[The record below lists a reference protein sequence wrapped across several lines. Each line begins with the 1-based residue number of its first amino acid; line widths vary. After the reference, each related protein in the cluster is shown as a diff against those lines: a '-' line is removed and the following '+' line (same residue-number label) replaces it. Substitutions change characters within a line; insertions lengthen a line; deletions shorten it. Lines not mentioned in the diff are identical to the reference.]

1 MLVMLD
7 HLHKGVYELSYTH
20 MNNRTTN
27 SIISGSGALEH
38 IPQEIFRFWP
48 ESRAFVIADANTW
61 KAAGSR
67 VASILASAGIP
78 TAGPFIFPGTP
89 ALHADTARIAE
100 LSRVFAAELA
110 SDTGKPDRHTG
121 HIVPIAVGSGTLND
135 IVKRAA
141 FENGLPYMC
150 VPTAPSVDGYTSFG
164 AAVTVDGFKTTLPCD
179 APRSV
184 VADEDIMAGAPMR
197 LLAAGYGDLAAKLV
211 SGRDWL
217 IAESLGLETIDRG
230 IWDLSQAKL
239 LDRLAFPERLA
250 ARDPVAVRKVFDGL
264 CDTGLAMQDQGDS
277 RPASGAEHHI
287 SHCLEMRGLS
297 VGGTEALHGEK
308 VAAGTL
314 LSALMAEFVFSHETA
329 EIRLLSERARGQTP
343 EECEREVRSVFA
355 GTGIPES
362 AVRAAVNVSLEKL
375 VTGYARAARLE
386 RISSV
391 WNDLRRRAFLNRPL
405 YSELSDMFAHAG
417 CLSFEELGLDE
428 PLIRWAVSAA
438 RTIRNRY
445 TVLDLA
451 RDLGIFEPGLDL
463 VCTKIN
469 RDRLKI

>member
-1 MLVMLD
+1 M
-7 HLHKGVYELSYTH
+7 
-20 MNNRTTN
+20 
-27 SIISGSGALEH
+27 ISGSNALER
-38 IPQEIFRFWP
+38 IPGEVLRLWP

-67 VASILASAGIP
+67 LASLLASGGIP
-78 TAGPFIFPGTP
+78 SSGPFIFPGSPT
-89 ALHADTARIAE
+89 LHADTVRIAE
-100 LSRVFAAELA
+100 LSRVLAAEAA
-110 SDTGKPDRHTG
+110 SGR
-121 HIVPIAVGSGTLND
+121 IVPIAVGSGTLND

-141 FENGLPYMC
+141 FENGLSYMC

-184 VADEDIMAGAPMR
+184 VADEEIMAGAPMR

-217 IAESLGLETIDRG
+217 IAEALGLESIDRG
-230 IWDLSQAKL
+230 VWDLSQSRL
-239 LDRLAFPERLA
+239 LERLAFPERLA
-250 ARDPVAVRKVFDGL
+250 ARDPVAVRHVFDGL

-297 VGGTEALHGEK
+297 VDGREALHGEK

-314 LSALMAEFVFSHETA
+314 LSALMAEYVFSHEPA
-329 EIRLLSERARGQTP
+329 EIRLLAGRARGQTP
-343 EECEREVRSVFA
+343 AECESEVRSVFA

-362 AVRAAVNVSLEKL
+362 AVQSAVKVSLVKL
-375 VTGYARAARLE
+375 VAGDVREARLA
-386 RISSV
+386 RICEV
-391 WNDLRRRAFLNRPL
+391 WEALRRRAFLDRPL
-405 YSELSDMFAHAG
+405 YAELSDMFARAG
-417 CLSFEELGLDE
+417 CLSFGQLGLDE
-428 PLIRWAVSAA
+428 AMIRWAMSAA

-445 TVLDLA
+445 TILDLA
-451 RDLGIFEPGLDL
+451 RDLGVFETGIDL
-463 VCTKIN
+463 VISKI
-469 RDRLKI
+469 KI

>member
-27 SIISGSGALEH
+27 SIISGSGALER
-38 IPQEIFRFWP
+38 IPQEVFRFWP
-48 ESRAFVIADANTW
+48 KSRAFVIADANTW
-61 KAAGSR
+61 KASGSR
-67 VASILASAGIP
+67 VASILAAAGIP

-100 LSRVFAAELA
+100 LSRVFASELESA
-110 SDTGKPDRHTG
+110 SGKPDR

-217 IAESLGLETIDRG
+217 IAESLGLETINRDV
-230 IWDLSQAKL
+230 WDLSQARL
-239 LDRLAFPERLA
+239 LERLACPERLA

-314 LSALMAEFVFSHETA
+314 LSALMGEFVFGHETA
-329 EIRLLSERARGQTP
+329 EIRLLAGRSLGGMDARGMRARGTVGV
-343 EECEREVRSVFA
+343 CR
-355 GTGIPES
+355 
-362 AVRAAVNVSLEKL
+362 
-375 VTGYARAARLE
+375 
-386 RISSV
+386 
-391 WNDLRRRAFLNRPL
+391 
-405 YSELSDMFAHAG
+405 H
-417 CLSFEELGLDE
+417 
-428 PLIRWAVSAA
+428 
-438 RTIRNRY
+438 RNS
-445 TVLDLA
+445 
-451 RDLGIFEPGLDL
+451 G
-463 VCTKIN
+463 
-469 RDRLKI
+469 